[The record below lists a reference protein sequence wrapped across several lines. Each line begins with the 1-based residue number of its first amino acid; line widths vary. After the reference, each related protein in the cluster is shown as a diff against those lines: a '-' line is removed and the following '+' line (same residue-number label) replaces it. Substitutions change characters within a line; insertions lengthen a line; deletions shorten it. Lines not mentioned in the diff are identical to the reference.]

1 MAESRSLNLYT
12 AHLNNINFT
21 LIPQRCQLDEKNG
34 HITMIFRAV
43 SQKNG
48 YYVITS
54 DTLLCAAITPN
65 SNRVYDLS
73 TNRNLDLKDAIDLD
87 ITNVHTIEVLLGG
100 KESEMWIMKM
110 AIDRKRDE
118 DYRAEKA
125 KKRAAYREFLLNL
138 WKWRHGNQEAFIIR
152 TYMQY
157 AGEYGDRCPN
167 PFDINEELI
176 FTQNAAEERFEELK
190 GSQDPD
196 GMGIEFIVEILK
208 FHPFRGQEDILER
221 LQVTDYDMLMEY
233 INNSPDTIDSDS
245 YAPPIPEGH
254 IIIDLYHKQHGATGQ
269 FNGAHYPAKSSYWFG
284 NFRVESEITTA
295 DLSAFKD
302 TSPSTYQTHMSIPD
316 AVEAY
321 REKVIKALNL
331 TKDEA
336 IEAGVD
342 AYLIEELYNL
352 DQQDE

>member
-1 MAESRSLNLYT
+1 
-12 AHLNNINFT
+12 
-21 LIPQRCQLDEKNG
+21 
-34 HITMIFRAV
+34 MIFKAV

-100 KESEMWIMKM
+100 KESEMWITKM

-118 DYRAEKA
+118 DYKAEKA

-176 FTQNAAEERFEELK
+176 FTQDAAEERFEELK

-208 FHPFRGQEDILER
+208 YHSSERHPEDIENR
-221 LQVTDYDMLMEY
+221 LQITTEDDLVEY
-233 INNSPDTIDSDS
+233 LNDNLDTLDSDS

-254 IIIDLYHKQHGATGQ
+254 IIIDLYHNQHGATGR
-269 FNGAHYPAKSSYWFG
+269 FNGAHYPAKSSYWLG

-302 TSPSTYQTHMSIPD
+302 TSPSTYEVHMSISD

-321 REKVIKALNL
+321 REKVIEALNL

-342 AYLIEELYNL
+342 AYLIEEIYEGEEN
-352 DQQDE
+352 DEE